1 MSPTAFFQQLVN
13 GLTLGG
19 MYALVALGYTMVYG
33 IIQLI
38 NFAHGEVFMVGAF
51 LGLFVLSVAARLGVE
66 GVAFTLC
73 LAFLVSMALTSLVGM
88 SIEHVA
94 YKPLRQSPRI
104 TLLLSAVGMSI
115 FLQNSVMLV
124 RSRDL
129 QPFPRSI
136 TGGMNIQ
143 GVILDYIQIL
153 IVVASLVMM
162 LALDL
167 FVNKTRLGQAMRAI
181 AQDMEAAQMMGIDVS
196 RVIRLTF
203 MVGSSLAA
211 AGGIMSGLYYGGI
224 KFDMGFIVGIKAFS
238 AAVLGGIGSI
248 RGAMLGGF
256 VLGLCETL
264 LVAFFSAMG
273 VTEAFAYKDVIAFA
287 ILILVLILKPSGL
300 MGERIVE
307 KV

>member
-1 MSPTAFFQQLVN
+1 MSLTAFFQQLVN

-51 LGLFVLSVAARLGVE
+51 VGLFVLTLTSHMGLE

-73 LAFLVSMALTSLVGM
+73 LAFLVSMVLTGLAGM
-88 SIEHVA
+88 AIEFVA

-115 FLQNSVMLV
+115 FLQNLVMLV
-124 RSRDL
+124 QGRDL
-129 QPFPRSI
+129 QPFPRGI
-136 TGGMNIQ
+136 VGGINIE

-153 IVVASLVMM
+153 IVVASLILM
-162 LALDL
+162 LVLDL
-167 FVNKTRLGQAMRAI
+167 FINKTRLGQAMRAI
-181 AQDMEAAQMMGIDVS
+181 AQDMEAAQMMGIDINY
-196 RVIRLTF
+196 VIRLTF
-203 MVGSSLAA
+203 MMGSALAA

-264 LVAFFSAMG
+264 LVAFFSVAG
-273 VTEAFAYKDVIAFA
+273 ISDAFAYKDVIAFA

-300 MGERIVE
+300 MGERAVE

>member
-1 MSPTAFFQQLVN
+1 MSLAAFFQQLVN

-51 LGLFVLSVAARLGVE
+51 LGLFVLGLASQVGIDSVA
-66 GVAFTLC
+66 VALC
-73 LAFLVSMALTSLVGM
+73 LAFLISMFLTGLVGVA
-88 SIEHVA
+88 IEYIA
-94 YKPLRQSPRI
+94 YRPLRSSSRI

-115 FLQNSVMLV
+115 FLQNLVMLAY
-124 RSRDL
+124 SRDL
-129 QPFPRSI
+129 QPFPRDI
-136 TGGMNIQ
+136 TGGLNIH
-143 GVILDYIQIL
+143 GVILANIQIL
-153 IVVASLVMM
+153 IVAASVAMM
-162 LALDL
+162 IGLDL
-167 FVNKTRLGQAMRAI
+167 LVHKTRLGQAMRAI
-181 AQDMEAAQMMGIDVS
+181 AQDIEAAQMMGIDINH
-196 RVIRLTF
+196 VIRLTF

-211 AGGIMSGLYYGGI
+211 AGGIMTGLYYGGI
-224 KFDMGFIVGIKAFS
+224 KFDMGFMLGIKAFS

-264 LVAFFSAMG
+264 LVAFFAAAGMS
-273 VTEAFAYKDVIAFA
+273 EAFDYKDVIAFA
-287 ILILVLILKPSGL
+287 ILIAVLIFKPSGL
-300 MGERIVE
+300 MGERPIE